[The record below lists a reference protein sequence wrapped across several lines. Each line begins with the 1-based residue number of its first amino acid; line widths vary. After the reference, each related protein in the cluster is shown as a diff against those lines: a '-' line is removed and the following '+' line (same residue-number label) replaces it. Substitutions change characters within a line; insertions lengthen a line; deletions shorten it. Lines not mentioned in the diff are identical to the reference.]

1 MFKCPHYSNVQC
13 EHDTKW
19 QSCKSRLRVL
29 ASAVSVSF
37 RRMSGASTRVCGYAY
52 VLHLTNVVLVQLF
65 CAAILTL
72 RVWFSAV
79 RVQVQVEYA
88 LKARCENVRN
98 WIFEWGFCIG
108 GFCGWSLNRLFR
120 ISGLVESNLDYHNRR
135 RSNSMCH

>member
-1 MFKCPHYSNVQC
+1 MAIHARVSYWVCPYPYCIVI
-13 EHDTKW
+13 
-19 QSCKSRLRVL
+19 SRHVYGMVRGRIQPL
-29 ASAVSVSF
+29 
-37 RRMSGASTRVCGYAY
+37 TRVCGYAY
-52 VLHLTNVVLVQLF
+52 VLHLTNAVLVQLF

-120 ISGLVESNLDYHNRR
+120 ISGLVESNLDYHNRP
-135 RSNSMCH
+135 RSNSTCH